1 MICTTVCHRESGHTG
16 EENLPKPPFL
26 SSSVAISEAK
36 KEKKEK
42 EIPPTVASGVV
53 LLIVPAPKAQS
64 LAHGCRNKIMAAG
77 GLQSRR
83 QKPPEKQTEV
93 WAGGS
98 RVVGRGKTHISTYRD
113 ISKWGFDPAGESG
126 CQHIYPMHEKAEK
139 LLKSQSLQFSYF
151 SKKVSR
157 VCKHCKVNNLISRL
171 RSECSLGSFSGRFL
185 WLRKI
190 PNLLKSFSLRS
201 AISCAQ
207 AWFGLSFPQTSVA
220 GWEPQEERCT
230 GNTIWY
236 IKSVW
241 PHLKRHTP
249 QNVII
254 PKRN

>member
-98 RVVGRGKTHISTYRD
+98 RVVGRGR
-113 ISKWGFDPAGESG
+113 
-126 CQHIYPMHEKAEK
+126 HIYPHIGTFLNEDLIQLVSQVASISIPCMKK
-139 LLKSQSLQFSYF
+139 LKS
-151 SKKVSR
+151 
-157 VCKHCKVNNLISRL
+157 C
-171 RSECSLGSFSGRFL
+171 
-185 WLRKI
+185 
-190 PNLLKSFSLRS
+190 
-201 AISCAQ
+201 
-207 AWFGLSFPQTSVA
+207 
-220 GWEPQEERCT
+220 
-230 GNTIWY
+230 
-236 IKSVW
+236 
-241 PHLKRHTP
+241 
-249 QNVII
+249 
-254 PKRN
+254 

>member
-1 MICTTVCHRESGHTG
+1 MCHRESGHTG

-98 RVVGRGKTHISTYRD
+98 QVVGRGKTHISTYRD
-113 ISKWGFDPAGESG
+113 ISK
-126 CQHIYPMHEKAEK
+126 
-139 LLKSQSLQFSYF
+139 
-151 SKKVSR
+151 
-157 VCKHCKVNNLISRL
+157 
-171 RSECSLGSFSGRFL
+171 
-185 WLRKI
+185 
-190 PNLLKSFSLRS
+190 
-201 AISCAQ
+201 
-207 AWFGLSFPQTSVA
+207 
-220 GWEPQEERCT
+220 
-230 GNTIWY
+230 
-236 IKSVW
+236 
-241 PHLKRHTP
+241 
-249 QNVII
+249 
-254 PKRN
+254 